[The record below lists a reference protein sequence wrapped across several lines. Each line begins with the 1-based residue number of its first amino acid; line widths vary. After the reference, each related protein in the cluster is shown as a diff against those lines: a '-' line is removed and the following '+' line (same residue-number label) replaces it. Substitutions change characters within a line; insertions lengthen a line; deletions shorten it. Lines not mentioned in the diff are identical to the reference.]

1 VGIRE
6 TLNRNPIITTGA
18 TIGIIL
24 IAIIYIVYS
33 LWPKGGGDFIPP
45 AKTFYSVDDG
55 ATWFEES
62 AEKVPPFTH
71 NGKEAVRA
79 HVFVCNDGTTFV
91 GYLERY
97 NAEGKAKLDKVM
109 ASAKGGKYP
118 PERFE
123 IDETHKEY
131 KKPGARNKW
140 ITPRSPEFQNTMLV
154 KCKDGSYPRPKVPGE
169 K

>member
-6 TLNRNPIITTGA
+6 TLNRNPSITTGA
-18 TIGIIL
+18 TIGVIVL
-24 IAIIYIVYS
+24 AIIFIVYQ
-33 LWPKGGGDFIPP
+33 LWPAGNDYVPP
-45 AKTFYSVDDG
+45 AKAFFSIDDG
-55 ATWFEES
+55 ASWFEED
-62 AEKVPPFTH
+62 AEKVPPFSH

-79 HVFVCNDGTTFV
+79 HVYACNDGTKFV

-97 NAEGKAKLDKVM
+97 NAEGKAKLEKIL
-109 ASAKGGKYP
+109 ASVKDGKYP

-131 KKPGARNKW
+131 KKPGPRYKW
-140 ITPRSPEFQNTMLV
+140 VTARSPDLPNTLTV
-154 KCKDGSYPRPKVPGE
+154 KCKDGSYPTPVVPEE